1 MKNETKKILCGM
13 LAILLCPICL
23 LTACDKREEEK
34 HQTEVNTKEIA
45 TTLSQKTPTD
55 SAWIGEDQNF
65 IEEYVSIPD
74 YVKESQIYYAQNT
87 NDLDEFG
94 VFWVEEG
101 NEKAVRLL
109 LSQGYLQKR
118 YNDNREW
125 YDSYMPTETPKL
137 RDAEV
142 RIYGNCV
149 VYAVLSADRRTAFF
163 SECEKLLKEKK

>member
-1 MKNETKKILCGM
+1 LC
-13 LAILLCPICL
+13 AACL
-23 LTACDKREEEK
+23 LTACNKKGEESYQKEI
-34 HQTEVNTKEIA
+34 NTKEIA
-45 TTLSQKTPTD
+45 ATLCKKTPTA
-55 SAWIGEDQNF
+55 SAWVGEDQNF
-65 IEEYVSIPD
+65 ITEYVTIPD

-109 LSQGYLQKR
+109 LMQGYLQKR
-118 YNDNREW
+118 YKENREW

-142 RIYGNCV
+142 RVYGNCV
-149 VYAVLSADRRTAFF
+149 VYAVLSSDRRTAFF
-163 SECEKLLKEKK
+163 AECEKLLKEKK